1 MTNKNNMS
9 IEELL
14 NEIDAQ
20 VAIIGEDTDE
30 NHVLAAESYATYA
43 ELELIEQGVSVEDA
57 VALVNLDI
65 LNGVLAH

>member
-1 MTNKNNMS
+1 MS

-30 NHVLAAESYATYA
+30 NHVLAAESYATHA
-43 ELELIEQGVSVEDA
+43 ELELIEQGVSIEDA